1 MNKKRGRKNRED
13 QECNVLRERLNRP
26 GWIQLQS
33 LPTFLDMPR
42 QVLEELLY
50 GIAETKFHDDTLKTN
65 NHYVSSNKTKTKHDK
80 KECNH
85 NLVNVTFIMNDIDG
99 WLPLFIPH

>member
-1 MNKKRGRKNRED
+1 
-13 QECNVLRERLNRP
+13 
-26 GWIQLQS
+26 
-33 LPTFLDMPR
+33 MPR

-50 GIAETKFHDDTLKTN
+50 GIAEKKFHDDTLKTN
-65 NHYVSSNKTKTKHDK
+65 NHYVSSSKTKTKHDK
-80 KECNH
+80 KESNH